1 MVPNEMT
8 AAPYCTAPQ
17 ANPIPLTPTSRDT
30 LEERLASLPEGIGRW
45 ARASG
50 FTGEAGKFCLVPDES
65 GGLSRVLF
73 GTAEEGPL
81 WQLAGLPA
89 QLPAGDYALEAG
101 DDLGDPAQLALGWG
115 LGTYRFDRYREGKDS
130 GARLVIDTA
139 VERQARALLDA
150 QCLVRDLVNTPTE
163 DMGPVHLTDALQAEA
178 DRFDG
183 QVHLIEGD
191 ALLDE
196 NYPAIHAVGRAAERA
211 PRLAVLEW
219 GQPDAPLVVLV
230 GKGVCFDT
238 GGLNIKPGGSMAL
251 MKKDMGGA
259 AHVIALARLVMEA
272 GLPVRLRVMIPAVE
286 NAIAGNAYR
295 PGDVIATRLGKSVEI
310 GNTDAE
316 GRLVLCDALAEAMER
331 KPDLV
336 MDFATLTGA
345 ARVALGPDLPPLFS
359 NDADLARDL
368 LAAGEAVQDPLWQL
382 PLHRAYLEM
391 LKSEIADINN
401 AGKGG
406 FAGAITAALF
416 LQEFVSE
423 DVPWAHVDTFAWVPT
438 ARPGRP
444 VGGEA
449 LGLRAAFECLR
460 RRYPAG

>member
-1 MVPNEMT
+1 MT
-8 AAPYCTAPQ
+8 AVPYLTTPR
-17 ANPIPLTPTSRDT
+17 ANAIPLTAVSEDT
-30 LEERLASLPEGIGRW
+30 LGERLDSLPEDVGRW
-45 ARASG
+45 ARATG
-50 FTGEAGKFCLVPDES
+50 FTGEAGKFCLVPDGS
-65 GGLSRVLF
+65 GGLARVLF
-73 GTAEEGPL
+73 GTAKEGPL
-81 WQLAGLPA
+81 WQLAGLPT
-89 QLPAGDYALEAG
+89 QLPAGDYVLEGG
-101 DDLGDPAQLALGWG
+101 DDLGDPVRLALGWG
-115 LGTYRFDRYREGKDS
+115 LGAYRFDRYREAKDP
-130 GARLVIDTA
+130 GVRLVIEPA
-139 VERQARALLDA
+139 VERDARALLDA

-163 DMGPVHLTDALQAEA
+163 DMGPVHLTDSLQAEA

-183 QVHLIEGD
+183 SLRVIEGD

-219 GQPDAPLVVLV
+219 GEPDAPLVVLV

-238 GGLNIKPGGSMAL
+238 GGLNIKPGSSMAL

-272 GLPVRLRVMIPAVE
+272 NLPVRLRVMIPAVE

-331 KPDLV
+331 KPELV
-336 MDFATLTGA
+336 IDFATLTGA
-345 ARVALGPDLPPLFS
+345 ARVALGPDLPPVFS
-359 NDADLARDL
+359 NDASLARDL
-368 LAAGEAVQDPLWQL
+368 LEAADEVQDPLWQL
-382 PLHRAYLEM
+382 PLHAPYLDM

-423 DVPWAHVDTFAWVPT
+423 EVPWAHIDTFAWIPT

-460 RRYPAG
+460 RRYPAR

>member
-1 MVPNEMT
+1 M
-8 AAPYCTAPQ
+8 PYLTTTQDPA
-17 ANPIPLTPTSRDT
+17 IPLIAVSGKT
-30 LEERLASLPEGIGRW
+30 LEERLGALPEDAARW
-45 ARASG
+45 VRATG
-50 FTGEAGKFCLVPDES
+50 FTGEAGKLCLVPNPE
-65 GGLSRVLF
+65 GGLSRILF
-73 GTAEEGPL
+73 GTSEGGPL
-81 WQLAGLPA
+81 WQLAGLPG
-89 QLPAGDYALEAG
+89 QLPAGEYALEAG
-101 DDLGDPAQLALGWG
+101 DELGDPVQLALGWG
-115 LGTYRFDRYREGKDS
+115 LGAYRFDRYRDTPAPK
-130 GARLVIDTA
+130 ARLVVEES
-139 VERQARALLDA
+139 VERAARSLLEA

-163 DMGPVHLTDALQAEA
+163 DMGPRELTDALQAEA

-183 QVHLIEGD
+183 HLSVIEGD

-219 GQPDAPLVVLV
+219 GAADAPLVVLV

-272 GLPVRLRVMIPAVE
+272 GLPIRLRVMIPAVE

-331 KPDLV
+331 KPELV
-336 MDFATLTGA
+336 IDFATLTGA
-345 ARVALGPDLPPLFS
+345 ARVALGPDLPPVFS
-359 NDADLARDL
+359 NDSRLTRDL
-368 LAAGEAVQDPLWQL
+368 LAAGDDVQDPLWQL
-382 PLHRAYLEM
+382 PLHGPYLDM

-416 LQEFVSE
+416 LQEFVSAE
-423 DVPWAHVDTFAWVPT
+423 VSWAHIDTFAWVPT
-438 ARPGRP
+438 AKPGRP

-449 LGLRAAFECLR
+449 LGLRAVFECLR
-460 RRYPAG
+460 RRYPAD

>member
-1 MVPNEMT
+1 MPDVPYLADPES
-8 AAPYCTAPQ
+8 PV
-17 ANPIPLTPTSRDT
+17 IPLIAVTPDT
-30 LEERLASLPEGIGRW
+30 LEERLGELPDEQRHW
-45 ARASG
+45 ARNTG
-50 FTGEAGKFCLVPDES
+50 FTGEPGKVCLVPGDAGE
-65 GGLSRVLF
+65 LDRVLF
-73 GTAEEGPL
+73 GDAEGGPL
-81 WQLAGLPA
+81 WRLAGLPQA
-89 QLPAGDYALEAG
+89 LPAGAYRLQDAG
-101 DDLGDPAQLALGWG
+101 DHENAVQAALGWG
-115 LGTYRFDRYREGKDS
+115 LGAYRFDRYRKNRES
-130 GARLVIDTA
+130 EAWLV
-139 VERQARALLDA
+139 VEASVEQAARALLEA

-163 DMGPVHLTDALQAEA
+163 DMGPVQLTDALQAEA

-183 QVHLIEGD
+183 EVTVVEGD

-196 NYPAIHAVGRAAERA
+196 NYPAIHTVGRAAERA

-219 GQPDAPLVVLV
+219 GDREAPLVVLV

-238 GGLNIKPGGSMAL
+238 GGLNLKPGGSMAL

-259 AHVIALARLVMEA
+259 AHVIGLARLVMQA

-286 NAIAGNAYR
+286 NAVAGNAYR

-336 MDFATLTGA
+336 IDFATLTGA
-345 ARVALGPDLPPLFS
+345 ARVALGPDLPPVFS
-359 NDADLARDL
+359 NDRSLVQDL
-368 LAAGEAVQDPLWQL
+368 LNAGTKVQDPLWEL
-382 PLHRAYLEM
+382 PLHGAYLEM

-416 LQEFVSE
+416 LQEFVSK
-423 DVPWAHVDTFAWVPT
+423 DVAWAHIDTFAWVPT

-449 LGLRAAFECLR
+449 QGLRATFECLR
-460 RRYPAG
+460 RRYPSD

>member
-1 MVPNEMT
+1 MPYL
-8 AAPYCTAPQ
+8 AAPQ
-17 ANPIPLTPTSRDT
+17 SNVIPLIAITPDT
-30 LEERLASLPEGIGRW
+30 LEERLGELPEEAARW
-45 ARASG
+45 ARNSG
-50 FTGEAGKFCLVPDES
+50 FTGEAGTLCLVP
-65 GGLSRVLF
+65 GGAGELDRVLF
-73 GTAEEGPL
+73 GDAGDGPL
-81 WQLAGLPA
+81 WRLAGLPSV
-89 QLPAGDYALEAG
+89 LPAGAYRLQQDGGHEDAV
-101 DDLGDPAQLALGWG
+101 QLALGWG
-115 LGTYRFDRYREGKDS
+115 LGAYRFDRYRKNRNIE
-130 GARLVIDTA
+130 ARLVVDES
-139 VERQARALLDA
+139 VEQAARALLDA

-163 DMGPVHLTDALQAEA
+163 DMGPVQLTDALQTEA

-183 QVHLIEGD
+183 EVTVIEGE

-196 NYPAIHAVGRAAERA
+196 NYPAIHTVGRAAERP

-219 GQPDAPLVVLV
+219 GDREAPLVVLI

-238 GGLNIKPGGSMAL
+238 GGLNLKPGGSMAL

-259 AHVIALARLVMEA
+259 AHAIGLARLVMQA

-286 NAIAGNAYR
+286 NAVAGNAYR

-336 MDFATLTGA
+336 IDFATLTGA
-345 ARVALGPDLPPLFS
+345 ARVALGPDLPPVFS
-359 NDADLARDL
+359 NDRSLVQDL
-368 LAAGEAVQDPLWQL
+368 LHAGDDVQDPLWQL
-382 PLHRAYLEM
+382 PLHKPYLEM

-416 LQEFVSE
+416 LQEFVSP
-423 DVPWAHVDTFAWVPT
+423 DVPWAHIDTFAWVPT
-438 ARPGRP
+438 ARAGRP

-449 LGLRAAFECLR
+449 LGMRATFECLR
-460 RRYPAG
+460 RRYPIN

>member
-1 MVPNEMT
+1 MTRVPYLT
-8 AAPYCTAPQ
+8 TPQ
-17 ANPIPLTPTSRDT
+17 DPAIPLTAVSRES
-30 LEERLASLPEGIGRW
+30 LEAHLEALPEATARW
-45 ARASG
+45 ARATN
-50 FTGEAGKFCLVPDES
+50 FTGEPGTLCLVPDPE
-65 GGLSRVLF
+65 GGLARVLF
-73 GTAEEGPL
+73 GTSEGGDL
-81 WQLAGLPA
+81 WQLAGLPG
-89 QLPAGDYALEAG
+89 QLPAGDYALEGG
-101 DDLGDPAQLALGWG
+101 DDLGDPVQVALGWG
-115 LGTYRFDRYREGKDS
+115 LGTYRFDRYRDVSAPE
-130 GARLVIDTA
+130 ARLV
-139 VERQARALLDA
+139 VEDSVARAARSLCEA

-163 DMGPVHLTDALQAEA
+163 DMGPLELTDALQAEA

-183 QVHLIEGD
+183 QLSVIEGD

-211 PRLAVLEW
+211 PRMAVLEW
-219 GQPDAPLVVLV
+219 GEANAPLVVLV

-272 GLPVRLRVMIPAVE
+272 GLPVHLRVMIPAVE

-331 KPDLV
+331 EPDLV
-336 MDFATLTGA
+336 IDFATLTGA
-345 ARVALGPDLPPLFS
+345 ARVALGPDLPPVFS
-359 NDADLARDL
+359 NDSRLTRDL
-368 LAAGEAVQDPLWQL
+368 LAAGDDVQDPLWQL
-382 PLHRAYLEM
+382 PLHGPYLDM

-416 LQEFVSE
+416 LQEFVSP
-423 DVPWAHVDTFAWVPT
+423 DVSWAHIDTFAWMPT

-449 LGLRAAFECLR
+449 LGLRAVFECLQ
-460 RRYPAG
+460 RRYPPA